1 MSDWTKVTSEAGL
14 GAVNAEA
21 SRLEELAKAIDTYIQ
36 TEAKIEL
43 LKHTLDDLKA
53 QILAEFDEA
62 AEEQHLK
69 FGKYQVTVTRS
80 ERWTWDSDA
89 VEAMV
94 ADGTLPEFVKKTFT
108 VDKRKFVKQDSVVR
122 DAYLHALTRKP
133 GPANINVTTD
143 TEPSE

>member
-1 MSDWTKVTSEAGL
+1 MSVS
-14 GAVNAEA
+14 
-21 SRLEELAKAIDTYIQ
+21 SAIDSMQ
-36 TEAKIEL
+36 
-43 LKHTLDDLKA
+43 HTLDDLKA

-62 AEEQHLK
+62 AEEQYMK
-69 FGKYQVTVTRS
+69 FGKHTVTVKRS

-89 VEAMV
+89 VKAML
-94 ADGTLPEFVKKTFT
+94 AGGPPPEFVKETYT

-133 GPANINVTTD
+133 GPATINVTTD

>member
-1 MSDWTKVTSEAGL
+1 MSDWTKVTAEAGMGADAEAHRLQELGKAVETYLHL
-14 GAVNAEA
+14 GATIETMTR
-21 SRLEELAKAIDTYIQ
+21 SLE
-36 TEAKIEL
+36 
-43 LKHTLDDLKA
+43 DLKA

-62 AEEQHLK
+62 AEEEQRE
-69 FGKYQVTVTRS
+69 FGQYKVTVKRG

-94 ADGTLPEFVKKTFT
+94 SDGPLPDFVKKTFS

-133 GPANINVTTD
+133 GPATITVTTD